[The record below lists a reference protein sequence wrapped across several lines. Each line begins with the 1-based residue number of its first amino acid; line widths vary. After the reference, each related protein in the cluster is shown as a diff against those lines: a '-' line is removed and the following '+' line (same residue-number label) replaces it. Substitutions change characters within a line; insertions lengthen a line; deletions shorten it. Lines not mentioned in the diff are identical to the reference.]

1 MNNYLYNIPNDW
13 YTFENNELNNAYNGD
28 FIPNSQNINP
38 FNNTFLSNSDQLF
51 NPKEA
56 IERGNLFKNIYDPY
70 NGYTYGK
77 LKASNEKEEMLLSI
91 LMYKFALN
99 DLNLYLD
106 IYPNN
111 IEYINLY
118 KKYAN
123 EEKKLCNEYESKYGP
138 LTCDSPYIGDNYFNW
153 IKSPWPWE
161 GTK

>member
-13 YTFENNELNNAYNGD
+13 YDLNNND
-28 FIPNSQNINP
+28 LESIDD
-38 FNNTFLSNSDQLF
+38 FNNTFMNNNQLF
-51 NPKEA
+51 TPKEGL
-56 IERGNLFKNIYDPY
+56 ERGNLFSNLYEPY
-70 NGYTYGK
+70 NGYSYGK
-77 LKASNEKEEMLLSI
+77 IKASSMKEEMLYSI

-118 KKYAN
+118 KKYLN

-138 LTCDSPYIGDNYFNW
+138 LTCDSSYIGDNYFNW